1 MSPSGGCLRD
11 GMKLRACVSGSVS
24 WTPPRFQLI
33 LQIQPTLRFDTGDQ
47 QNDGKMCKKKK
58 WRLKCCSSGR
68 RSEVM
73 ALQNYL
79 CAGCGTEVE
88 PSEWGKNKIQILV
101 CRLTL
106 LYLL

>member
-1 MSPSGGCLRD
+1 
-11 GMKLRACVSGSVS
+11 
-24 WTPPRFQLI
+24 
-33 LQIQPTLRFDTGDQ
+33 
-47 QNDGKMCKKKK
+47 MCKKKKK

-101 CRLTL
+101 CKFNTAVPALVHIVSND
-106 LYLL
+106 